1 MCQLN
6 LQNLP
11 RNIAIDGPAASGKST
26 IGTLVAN
33 KIGYMCLDTGIMY
46 RAVAFQALKEGL
58 NISDEAQISSLAER
72 IEIDI
77 LPASSQDGRQFDV
90 MINGE
95 DHTWDIRSTKVN
107 AVVSEVSVYSGVRQ
121 AMTLQQRKIA
131 EKGKIVMI
139 GRDIGTVVLPDADL
153 KIYLDASV
161 EVRAQRRYIEDL
173 SHGKDACL
181 EDVIESLRHRDEIDS
196 GRAIAPL
203 KPADDAVII
212 DSDKMTV
219 YEVVEY
225 VMGLLERCRRQ
236 ESQPIG

>member
-1 MCQLN
+1 MSQHK

-11 RNIAIDGPAASGKST
+11 KNITIDGPAASGKST
-26 IGTLVAN
+26 IGTLIAN

-46 RAVAFQALKEGL
+46 RAVAFQALKEG
-58 NISDEAQISSLAER
+58 IDIADKEAVERLAER

-90 MINGE
+90 LINGE
-95 DHTWDIRSTKVN
+95 DHTWDIRTPEVN
-107 AVVSEVSVYSGVRQ
+107 AVVSEVSVYAGVRR
-121 AMTLQQRKIA
+121 AMTLQQRRIA
-131 EKGKIVMI
+131 EKGRIVMI
-139 GRDIGTVVLPDADL
+139 GRDIGTVVLPDAEL

-173 SHGKDACL
+173 SHGKDVCL
-181 EDVIESLRHRDEIDS
+181 QDVVESLRHRDEIDS

-203 KPADDAVII
+203 KAADDAVVI

-225 VMGLLERCRRQ
+225 VMALLEKR
-236 ESQPIG
+236 G

>member
-1 MCQLN
+1 MCQKK
-6 LQNLP
+6 LQHLP
-11 RNIAIDGPAASGKST
+11 RNIAIDGPAASGKTT

-46 RAVAFQALKEGL
+46 RAVAFQALREG
-58 NISDEAQISSLAER
+58 IDIADEAAVTSLAER
-72 IEIDI
+72 IDIDI
-77 LPASSQDGRQFDV
+77 LPASSQDGRQFNV

-95 DHTWDIRSTKVN
+95 DHTWDIRTAAVN
-107 AVVSEVSVYSGVRQ
+107 AVVSEVSAYPGVRK
-121 AMTLQQRKIA
+121 AMTRQQRKIA

-139 GRDIGTVVLPDADL
+139 GRDIGTVVLPDAEL

-196 GRAIAPL
+196 GRSVAPL
-203 KPADDAVII
+203 KAAEDAVII
-212 DSDKMTV
+212 NSDNMTV

-225 VMGLLERCRRQ
+225 VMELLEKR
-236 ESQPIG
+236 G

>member
-1 MCQLN
+1 MCQPK
-6 LQNLP
+6 LQRLP
-11 RNIAIDGPAASGKST
+11 KNIAIDGPAASGKTT
-26 IGTLVAN
+26 IGTIVAN

-46 RAVAFQALKEGL
+46 RAVALQALKEGIE
-58 NISDEAQISSLAER
+58 ISDEVAVTELAER
-72 IEIDI
+72 IAIDI
-77 LPASSQDGRQFDV
+77 QPPTSEDGRQFDV

-95 DHTWDIRSTKVN
+95 DHTWDIRTAAVN
-107 AVVSEVSVYSGVRQ
+107 AVVSEVSAYPGVRR
-121 AMTLQQRKIA
+121 AMTVQQRKIA

-139 GRDIGTVVLPDADL
+139 GRDIGTVVLPDAEL

-161 EVRAQRRYIEDL
+161 EVRAQRRYVEDL

-203 KPADDAVII
+203 KAADDAVVI

-219 YEVVEY
+219 YEVVEF
-225 VMGLLERCRRQ
+225 VMGLLEKQ
-236 ESQPIG
+236 Q

>member
-1 MCQLN
+1 MCQKKLKT
-6 LQNLP
+6 LP
-11 RNIAIDGPAASGKST
+11 KNITIDGPAASGKTT
-26 IGTLVAN
+26 IGTIVAN

-46 RAVAFQALKEGL
+46 RAVAFQALKEGIE
-58 NISDEAQISSLAER
+58 ISDEAAVTSLAER

-95 DHTWDIRSTKVN
+95 DHTWDIRTSAVN
-107 AVVSEVSVYSGVRQ
+107 AVVSEVSVYPGVRK

-139 GRDIGTVVLPDADL
+139 GRDIGTVVLPDAEL

-161 EVRAQRRYIEDL
+161 EVRAQRRYVEDL

-181 EDVIESLRHRDEIDS
+181 EDVVDSLRHRDEIDS
-196 GRAIAPL
+196 GRAVAPL
-203 KPADDAVII
+203 KAADDAIVI

-219 YEVVEY
+219 YEVVEF
-225 VMGLLERCRRQ
+225 VMGLLEMR
-236 ESQPIG
+236 E

>member
-1 MCQLN
+1 MCQAK
-6 LQNLP
+6 LQRLP
-11 RNIAIDGPAASGKST
+11 KNIAIDGPAASGKTT
-26 IGTLVAN
+26 IGTIVAN

-46 RAVAFQALKEGL
+46 RAVALQALKEG
-58 NISDEAQISSLAER
+58 IKIADETAVTRLAER
-72 IEIDI
+72 IAIDI
-77 LPASSQDGRQFDV
+77 QPATSEDGRQFDV

-95 DHTWDIRSTKVN
+95 DHTWDIRAAAVN
-107 AVVSEVSVYSGVRQ
+107 AVVSEVSAYPGVRR
-121 AMTLQQRKIA
+121 AMTVQQRKIA

-139 GRDIGTVVLPDADL
+139 GRDIGTVVLPDAEL

-161 EVRAQRRYIEDL
+161 EVRAQRRYVEDL

-203 KPADDAVII
+203 KAADDAIII

-219 YEVVEY
+219 YEVVEF
-225 VMGLLERCRRQ
+225 VMGLLDNR
-236 ESQPIG
+236 G

>member
-1 MCQLN
+1 MCQLKFDH
-6 LQNLP
+6 LP
-11 RNIAIDGPAASGKST
+11 RTIAIDGPAASGKST

-46 RAVAFQALKEGL
+46 RAVAFQALKEGIA
-58 NISDEAQISSLAER
+58 ISDEAEVTKLADR

-77 LPASSQDGRQFDV
+77 LPATSQDGRQFDV

-95 DHTWDIRSTKVN
+95 DHTWDIRTTSVN
-107 AVVSEVSVYSGVRQ
+107 ATVSEVSVYPGVRK
-121 AMTLQQRKIA
+121 AMTIQQRKIA
-131 EKGKIVMI
+131 EKGKVVML
-139 GRDIGTVVLPDADL
+139 GRDIGTVVLPKAEL

-181 EDVIESLRHRDEIDS
+181 EDVVESLRHRDEIDS
-196 GRAIAPL
+196 GRAVAPL
-203 KPADDAVII
+203 KAAEDAVVI

-219 YEVVEY
+219 YEVVEF
-225 VMGLLERCRRQ
+225 VMDLLEKR
-236 ESQPIG
+236 G

>member
-58 NISDEAQISSLAER
+58 NISDEAQISSLAQR

-121 AMTLQQRKIA
+121 AMTLQQRIIA

-181 EDVIESLRHRDEIDS
+181 EDVITSLRHRDEIDS
-196 GRAIAPL
+196 GRAVAPL
-203 KPADDAVII
+203 RAADDAIVI
-212 DSDKMTV
+212 DSDRMTV
-219 YEVVEY
+219 YNVVEL
-225 VMGLLERCRRQ
+225 VMDILQKRG
-236 ESQPIG
+236 

>member
-1 MCQLN
+1 MCQPN
-6 LQNLP
+6 HQKLP
-11 RNIAIDGPAASGKST
+11 RTIAIDGPAASGKST

-33 KIGYMCLDTGIMY
+33 KLGYMCLDTGIMY
-46 RAVAFQALKEGL
+46 RAVAFQALKEG
-58 NISDEAQISSLAER
+58 IEIADEFAVTKLADQ

-77 LPASSQDGRQFDV
+77 LPASNQDGRQFDV

-95 DHTWDIRSTKVN
+95 DHTWDIRTAAVN
-107 AVVSEVSVYSGVRQ
+107 AVVSEVSVYPGVRK
-121 AMTLQQRKIA
+121 AMTIQQRRIA
-131 EKGKIVMI
+131 EKGKIVML
-139 GRDIGTVVLPDADL
+139 GRDIGTVVLPNAEL

-181 EDVIESLRHRDEIDS
+181 EDVIESLRHRDELDS

-203 KPADDAVII
+203 KAAEDAVII

-225 VMGLLERCRRQ
+225 VLALLERRK
-236 ESQPIG
+236 

>member
-1 MCQLN
+1 MCQPKI
-6 LQNLP
+6 QTLP
-11 RNIAIDGPAASGKST
+11 RNIAIDGPAASGKTT
-26 IGTLVAN
+26 IGTIVAN

-46 RAVAFQALKEGL
+46 RAVAFQALKEG
-58 NISDEAQISSLAER
+58 IEIRDEAAVTGLAER

-77 LPASSQDGRQFDV
+77 LPASSEDGRQFDV

-95 DHTWDIRSTKVN
+95 DHTWDIRTTAVN
-107 AVVSEVSVYSGVRQ
+107 ATVSEVSVYPGVRR
-121 AMTLQQRKIA
+121 AMTVQQRKIA

-219 YEVVEY
+219 YEVVEF
-225 VMGLLERCRRQ
+225 VIGLLEKRDL
-236 ESQPIG
+236 

>member
-1 MCQLN
+1 MCQLK
-6 LQNLP
+6 LDHLP
-11 RNIAIDGPAASGKST
+11 RTIAIDGPAASGKST

-46 RAVAFQALKEGL
+46 RAVAFQALKEGIA
-58 NISDEAQISSLAER
+58 ISDEAEVTKLADR

-77 LPASSQDGRQFDV
+77 LPATSQDGRQFDV

-95 DHTWDIRSTKVN
+95 DHTWDIRTTSVN
-107 AVVSEVSVYSGVRQ
+107 ATVSEVSVYPGVRK
-121 AMTLQQRKIA
+121 AMTIQQRKIA
-131 EKGKIVMI
+131 EKGKVVML
-139 GRDIGTVVLPDADL
+139 GRDIGTVVLP

-181 EDVIESLRHRDEIDS
+181 EDVVESLRHRDEIDS
-196 GRAIAPL
+196 SRAVAPL
-203 KPADDAVII
+203 KAAEDAVII

-225 VMGLLERCRRQ
+225 VMDLLEKR
-236 ESQPIG
+236 E

>member
-1 MCQLN
+1 MCQPK
-6 LQNLP
+6 LP
-11 RNIAIDGPAASGKST
+11 RLPKNIAIDGPAASGKTT
-26 IGTLVAN
+26 IGTIVAN

-46 RAVAFQALKEGL
+46 RAVAFQALKEG
-58 NISDEAQISSLAER
+58 IEIADETVVTRLAER
-72 IEIDI
+72 IAIDI
-77 LPASSQDGRQFDV
+77 QPATSEDGRQFDV

-95 DHTWDIRSTKVN
+95 DHTWDIRTAAVN
-107 AVVSEVSVYSGVRQ
+107 ATVSEVSVYLGVRR
-121 AMTLQQRKIA
+121 AMTVQQRKIA

-139 GRDIGTVVLPDADL
+139 GRDIGTVVLPDAEL

-181 EDVIESLRHRDEIDS
+181 EDVVESLRHRDEIDS

-203 KPADDAVII
+203 MPADDAVII
-212 DSDKMTV
+212 DSDQMTV

-225 VMGLLERCRRQ
+225 VMGLLDNR
-236 ESQPIG
+236 G

>member
-1 MCQLN
+1 MCQKEH
-6 LQNLP
+6 QNLP

-46 RAVAFQALKEGL
+46 RAVALQALKEG
-58 NISDEAQISSLAER
+58 IEIADETAVTHLAER
-72 IEIDI
+72 IAIDI
-77 LPASSQDGRQFDV
+77 QPATSEDGRQFDV

-95 DHTWDIRSTKVN
+95 DHTWDIRTAPVN
-107 AVVSEVSVYSGVRQ
+107 AVVSEVSAYPGVRR
-121 AMTLQQRKIA
+121 AMTIQQRKIA

-139 GRDIGTVVLPDADL
+139 GRDIGTVVLPDAEL

-203 KPADDAVII
+203 KAADDAIVI

-219 YEVVEY
+219 YEVVEF
-225 VMGLLERCRRQ
+225 VMGLLEKQ
-236 ESQPIG
+236 E

>member
-139 GRDIGTVVLPDADL
+139 WWTA
-153 KIYLDASV
+153 
-161 EVRAQRRYIEDL
+161 
-173 SHGKDACL
+173 
-181 EDVIESLRHRDEIDS
+181 
-196 GRAIAPL
+196 
-203 KPADDAVII
+203 
-212 DSDKMTV
+212 
-219 YEVVEY
+219 
-225 VMGLLERCRRQ
+225 
-236 ESQPIG
+236 

>member
-1 MCQLN
+1 MCHQK
-6 LQNLP
+6 LQHLP
-11 RNIAIDGPAASGKST
+11 KNIAIDGPAASGKTT

-46 RAVAFQALKEGL
+46 RAVALQALKEG
-58 NISDEAQISSLAER
+58 IEIADEAAVTSLAER

-77 LPASSQDGRQFDV
+77 LHASSEDGRQFDV
-90 MINGE
+90 MINGV
-95 DHTWDIRSTKVN
+95 DHTWDIRTAAVN
-107 AVVSEVSVYSGVRQ
+107 AVVSEVSAYPGVRR
-121 AMTLQQRKIA
+121 AMTVQQRKIA

-139 GRDIGTVVLPDADL
+139 GRDIGTVVLPDAEL

-173 SHGKDACL
+173 GHGKDVCL
-181 EDVIESLRHRDEIDS
+181 EEVVESLRHRDEIDS

-203 KPADDAVII
+203 KAADDAVVI

-219 YEVVEY
+219 YEVVEV
-225 VMGLLERCRRQ
+225 VMELLEKRK
-236 ESQPIG
+236 

>member
-1 MCQLN
+1 MCQTK

-11 RNIAIDGPAASGKST
+11 RNITIDGPAASGKST

-46 RAVAFQALKEGL
+46 RAVALQALKEG
-58 NISDEAQISSLAER
+58 IEIADEQEVTRLADR

-77 LPASSQDGRQFDV
+77 LPASNQDGRQFDV
-90 MINGE
+90 IINGE
-95 DHTWDIRSTKVN
+95 DHTWDIRMPNVN
-107 AVVSEVSVYSGVRQ
+107 SVVSEVSAYPGVRR
-121 AMTLQQRKIA
+121 AMTIQQRRIA

-139 GRDIGTVVLPDADL
+139 GRDIGTVVLPNAEM

-181 EDVIESLRHRDEIDS
+181 EDVISSLRHRDELDS
-196 GRAIAPL
+196 GRAVAPL
-203 KPADDAVII
+203 KAADDAIII

-219 YEVVEY
+219 YEVVEF
-225 VMGLLERCRRQ
+225 VMDLLEKR
-236 ESQPIG
+236 G

>member
-1 MCQLN
+1 MCQLK
-6 LQNLP
+6 LDHLP
-11 RNIAIDGPAASGKST
+11 RTIAIDGPAASGKST

-46 RAVAFQALKEGL
+46 RAVAFQSLKEGIA
-58 NISDEAQISSLAER
+58 ISDEAEVTKLADR

-77 LPASSQDGRQFDV
+77 LPATSQDGRQFDV

-95 DHTWDIRSTKVN
+95 DHTWDIRTTSVN
-107 AVVSEVSVYSGVRQ
+107 ATVSEVSVYPGVRK
-121 AMTLQQRKIA
+121 AMTIQQRKIA
-131 EKGKIVMI
+131 EKGKVVML
-139 GRDIGTVVLPDADL
+139 GRDIGTVVLPKAEL

-181 EDVIESLRHRDEIDS
+181 EDVVESLRHRDEIDS
-196 GRAIAPL
+196 SRAVAPL
-203 KPADDAVII
+203 KAAEDAVII

-219 YEVVEY
+219 YEVVEF
-225 VMGLLERCRRQ
+225 VMDLLEKR
-236 ESQPIG
+236 E

>member
-1 MCQLN
+1 MCQLK
-6 LQNLP
+6 LHNLP
-11 RNIAIDGPAASGKST
+11 RTIAIDGPAASGKST

-46 RAVAFQALKEGL
+46 RAVAFQALKEGIA
-58 NISDEAQISSLAER
+58 ISDEAEVTKLADR

-77 LPASSQDGRQFDV
+77 LPATSQAGRQFDV

-95 DHTWDIRSTKVN
+95 DHTWDIRTTSVN
-107 AVVSEVSVYSGVRQ
+107 ATVSEVSVYPGVRK
-121 AMTLQQRKIA
+121 AMTIQQRKIA
-131 EKGKIVMI
+131 EKGRVVML
-139 GRDIGTVVLPDADL
+139 GRDIGTVVLPKAEL

-181 EDVIESLRHRDEIDS
+181 EDVVESLRHRDEIDS
-196 GRAIAPL
+196 SRAVAPL
-203 KPADDAVII
+203 KAAEDAVII

-225 VMGLLERCRRQ
+225 VMDLLEKR
-236 ESQPIG
+236 E

>member
-1 MCQLN
+1 MCQPN
-6 LQNLP
+6 HQKLP
-11 RNIAIDGPAASGKST
+11 RTIAIDGPAASGKST

-33 KIGYMCLDTGIMY
+33 KLGYMCLDTGIMY
-46 RAVAFQALKEGL
+46 RAVAFQALKEG
-58 NISDEAQISSLAER
+58 IEIADEFAVTKLADQ

-95 DHTWDIRSTKVN
+95 DHTWDIRTAAVN
-107 AVVSEVSVYSGVRQ
+107 AVVSEVSVYPGVRK
-121 AMTLQQRKIA
+121 AMTIQQRRIA
-131 EKGKIVMI
+131 DKGKIVML
-139 GRDIGTVVLPDADL
+139 GRDIGTVVLPNAEL

-181 EDVIESLRHRDEIDS
+181 EDVVESLRHRDELDS

-203 KPADDAVII
+203 KAAEDAVII

-225 VMGLLERCRRQ
+225 VLALLERRK
-236 ESQPIG
+236 

>member
-1 MCQLN
+1 MCQPK
-6 LQNLP
+6 LP
-11 RNIAIDGPAASGKST
+11 RLPKNIAIDGPAASGKTT
-26 IGTLVAN
+26 IGTIVAN

-46 RAVAFQALKEGL
+46 RAVAFQALKEG
-58 NISDEAQISSLAER
+58 IEIADETVVTRLAER
-72 IEIDI
+72 IAIDI
-77 LPASSQDGRQFDV
+77 QPATSEDGRQFDV

-95 DHTWDIRSTKVN
+95 DHTWDIRTAAVN
-107 AVVSEVSVYSGVRQ
+107 ATVSEVSVYLGVRR
-121 AMTLQQRKIA
+121 AMTVQQRKIA

-139 GRDIGTVVLPDADL
+139 GRDIGTVVLPDAEL

-161 EVRAQRRYIEDL
+161 EVRAQRRYVEDL

-203 KPADDAVII
+203 KAADDAIII

-219 YEVVEY
+219 YEVVEF
-225 VMGLLERCRRQ
+225 VMGLLDNR
-236 ESQPIG
+236 G

>member
-1 MCQLN
+1 MCQPK
-6 LQNLP
+6 LP
-11 RNIAIDGPAASGKST
+11 RLPKNIAIDGPAASGKTT
-26 IGTLVAN
+26 IGTIVAN

-46 RAVAFQALKEGL
+46 RAVAFQALKEG
-58 NISDEAQISSLAER
+58 IEIADETVVTRLAER
-72 IEIDI
+72 IAIDI
-77 LPASSQDGRQFDV
+77 QPATSEDGRQFEV

-95 DHTWDIRSTKVN
+95 DHTWDIRTAAVN
-107 AVVSEVSVYSGVRQ
+107 ATVSEVSVYLGVRR
-121 AMTLQQRKIA
+121 AMTVQQRKIA

-139 GRDIGTVVLPDADL
+139 GRDIGTVVLPDAEL

-161 EVRAQRRYIEDL
+161 EVRAQRRYVEDL

-203 KPADDAVII
+203 KAADDAIII

-219 YEVVEY
+219 YEVVEF
-225 VMGLLERCRRQ
+225 VMGLLDNR
-236 ESQPIG
+236 G